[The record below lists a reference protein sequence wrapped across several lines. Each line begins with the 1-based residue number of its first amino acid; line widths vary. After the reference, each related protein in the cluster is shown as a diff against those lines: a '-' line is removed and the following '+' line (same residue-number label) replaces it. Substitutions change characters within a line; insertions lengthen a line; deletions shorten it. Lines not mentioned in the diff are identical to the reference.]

1 VGLAPGRSDRIE
13 ALAALEREL
22 ISELDRDRL
31 LRLVLD
37 RLAALFDGAASGHL
51 RSGDRLLPWLQTDAQ
66 ALRVE
71 LALGEGVTGRCV
83 ERREGLLVNDYFA
96 WPQAVPAAV
105 ARGLRHVMSQPL
117 LVRDDLIGAITVART
132 GADAPPF
139 ADDDL
144 AVLGLVAVPVALAL
158 RNATLYEDAQARRR
172 EAEELARVAR
182 TLTGILDVAAVG
194 GQVVDSVVVLFGC
207 AAAGVGLLRPDQSLA
222 PLALGGPAVIRLP
235 RRLVLDASVG
245 LIGRALEEERTCW
258 SADVLEDPGL
268 TMNAERRRILTE
280 AGIHAALATPLRHRG
295 RTIGIL
301 LMGFLERR
309 TFSEA
314 ETALAQ
320 AFGDQAAV
328 ALANARLHEEAGRRR
343 QEAEFAARIARTLN
357 SSLELDVV
365 LQRVV
370 EGARDLCRSDMA
382 RIALADPVSGDM
394 VFRYWVNARYEGYG
408 SIRVAPGRGLGGR
421 VLLTRQPFR
430 TDNWPLDPRFSKE
443 TLPVIEAEGVVTQM
457 AAPIRTGDRV
467 EGLLYVDNRSPRVFT
482 DRDEA
487 VLMGLADHA
496 AIAIR
501 NAQLF
506 QAAQTT
512 GARLQTLSGRLLE
525 VQEAER
531 RHLARELHDE
541 VGQALTAVRINL
553 LMLRRD
559 AQPGAPTNRLDDS
572 LSVVDRVLGA
582 VRQLSLDLRPS
593 MLDDLG
599 LASAVRW
606 YVDAQAQRAGLAA
619 SVTVDGLDREPA
631 PDVAIT
637 CFRVVQEAVTNVV
650 RHARARRVVVALR
663 ERDGALELVVRDDGV
678 GFDVAAARG
687 RAARGESLGLLGLEE
702 RVELAGGR
710 VTMDSSS
717 SGTEIRATFPASGRP
732 TAPEAAHP

>member
-1 VGLAPGRSDRIE
+1 MSLASSRSDRIE

-22 ISELDRDRL
+22 IAELDRDRL

-37 RLAALFDGAASGHL
+37 RLAALFSGAASGHL
-51 RSGDRLLPWLQTDAQ
+51 RSGDRLLPWLQTDAG

-71 LALGEGVTGRCV
+71 LALGEGVTGRCA
-83 ERREGLLVNDYFA
+83 ERRQGLLVNDYFA
-96 WPQAVPAAV
+96 WPHAVPAAV
-105 ARGLRHVMSQPL
+105 TRGLSHVMSQPL
-117 LVRDDLIGAITVART
+117 LVRDELIGAITVARI
-132 GADAPPF
+132 GPDAAPF
-139 ADDDL
+139 AEDDL

-194 GQVVDSVVVLFGC
+194 AQVVDSVVALFGC
-207 AAAGVGLLRPDQSLA
+207 AAAGVGLLRPDHSVA
-222 PLALGGPAVIRLP
+222 PLALGGPAATRLP
-235 RRLVLDASVG
+235 RRLVLDSSIG
-245 LIGRALEEERTCW
+245 LIGRALEEQRTCW
-258 SADVLEDPGL
+258 SPDVLEDPGL
-268 TMNAERRRILTE
+268 RMNEERLRIVTE
-280 AGIHAALATPLRHRG
+280 AGVRAALATPLRHRG
-295 RTIGIL
+295 RAIGIL
-301 LMGFLERR
+301 LLGFRERR

-314 ETALAQ
+314 ETTLAQ

-343 QEAEFAARIARTLN
+343 QESEFAARIARTLN

-370 EGARDLCRSDMA
+370 EGARELCRSDVA
-382 RIALADPVSGDM
+382 RIALADPASGEM
-394 VFRYWVNARYEGYG
+394 VFRYWVNARFEGYP
-408 SIRVAPGRGLGGR
+408 SVRVAPGQGLGGR

-430 TDNWPLDPRFSKE
+430 TDNWRLDPRFSKE
-443 TLPVIEAEGVVTQM
+443 TLPVIEAEGIVTQM
-457 AAPIRTGDRV
+457 AAPIRTDDRV
-467 EGLLYVDNRSPRVFT
+467 EGLLYVDNRSSRAFT

-512 GARLQTLSGRLLE
+512 GARLQTLSARLLD

-559 AQPGAPTNRLDDS
+559 ADPGAAAHRLDDC
-572 LSVVDRVLGA
+572 LSVVDRVLA
-582 VRQLSLDLRPS
+582 AARQLSLDLRPS

-619 SVTVDGLDREPA
+619 SVIMDGLDHEPA
-631 PDVAIT
+631 PDLAIT

-650 RHARARRVVVALR
+650 RHARARRVEVALI
-663 ERDGALELVVRDDGV
+663 ERDGALELVIRDDGV

-710 VTMDSSS
+710 VTLDSSP
-717 SGTEIRATFPASGRP
+717 SGTVIRARFPAAGRP
-732 TAPEAAHP
+732 TTPAAAHP